1 MDILIKLRVLL
12 WTMVIVLWGLMIYQ
26 FLEEDDRD
34 AQRSQMRWISS
45 RVATDA
51 LEDLPDLERLPSIPM
66 HELFSEEESADL
78 TPSHAGRGTE
88 PAREPEARASSE
100 VAYARPT
107 PRPDNFPVA
116 RPMPPELRA
125 PPPKP
130 APSYKGVAPKTK
142 RETPGR
148 SLGETPVRPAPK
160 PVVRPPEAAE
170 AAPKGFV
177 KLQNDHFIVFSQGQ
191 AASRE
196 FMETLGS
203 LHENLMKDLASFSPW
218 ARNEKVT
225 VFLFRD
231 QESYRKVTGRP
242 SWSGGASSVKR
253 RKIYVYASEE
263 LVGILAHELT
273 HIYFDSFFLAGKE
286 SPLWLSEGMAT
297 LVQTERGL
305 AAPNWLRGNME
316 TLRGGGGYDLNDLMR
331 VDTTGGA
338 QDGEVRLWYTQAY
351 SVVRFMI
358 RSQRRASFYK
368 FCRMMRDG
376 LDPKDAL
383 YRSYGMP
390 FNSLHALEYAWR
402 HQVERG

>member
-12 WTMVIVLWGLMIYQ
+12 WTMVLALWGLMIYQ
-26 FLEEDDRD
+26 FLEEESSPQD
-34 AQRSQMRWISS
+34 SMRWVSS
-45 RVATDA
+45 RVAVDA
-51 LEDLPDLERLPSIPM
+51 LEELPDLESLPQIPM
-66 HELFSEEESADL
+66 DELFSEEESADL
-78 TPSHAGRGTE
+78 TPSHYGRQTAPE
-88 PAREPEARASSE
+88 HAEPEPVPKKTASLPKAPPAS
-100 VAYARPT
+100 R
-107 PRPDNFPVA
+107 FPVA
-116 RPMPPELRA
+116 KPMPPELRI
-125 PPPKP
+125 KP
-130 APSYKGVAPKTK
+130 AKSYRGVAPEKERKT
-142 RETPGR
+142 RGR
-148 SLGETPVRPAPK
+148 SLGETPVRAKPRRPK
-160 PVVRPPEAAE
+160 RPPEAATPRT
-170 AAPKGFV
+170 PKGFV
-177 KLQNDHFIVFSQGQ
+177 KLQNNHFVVFSQGQ
-191 AASRE
+191 PASQE
-196 FMETLGS
+196 FMETLND

-218 ARNEKVT
+218 ARNERVS

-231 QESYRKVTGRP
+231 QESYQKVTGRP

-316 TLRGGGGYDLNDLMR
+316 TLRSGGGYDLRDLMR
-331 VDTTGGA
+331 VDSTAGA
-338 QDGEVRLWYTQAY
+338 KDGEVRLWYTQAY

-376 LDPKDAL
+376 MSPKTAL
-383 YRSYGMP
+383 YRAYGMP
-390 FNSLHALEYAWR
+390 FNSFHALEYAWR